1 MTNNNYN
8 AQTDEQIARDILS
21 ILPDTPEDPN
31 KEPTESPKVFML
43 PIRQLKSFQNH
54 PFKIVDNEEMK
65 DLMHSI
71 RDYGVMTP
79 ITVYVNKNA
88 EYEIVSGHRRVFAC
102 KMLKMTEIPA
112 IIMDYDRDQAVLA
125 MVDSNLH
132 REKLLPSEKGFACK
146 MKLEALKNQHREME
160 FEMQMR
166 SDEILAKEVGES
178 RATIQRLIRI
188 TKLIS
193 PFRDL
198 LDYECMTFGGF
209 DAGETV
215 ISLYFDTEAELMR
228 SPCGMYTARKGS
240 LLFALPVEGETKVIE
255 YTRAGVVRKFPYCD
269 YHIRGTSDWNCGFAS
284 TELCAEEKDVSD
296 VPFSSK
302 NAPVEIYA
310 TLAHIDWGFEPRFDR
325 VCAAKPANCRAIDEP
340 RRVRL
345 VPYGCAKLRMTEM
358 PKIK

>member
-8 AQTDEQIARDILS
+8 VQTDEQIARDILS
-21 ILPDTPEDPN
+21 ILPDAPEDPN

-71 RDYGVMTP
+71 RDYGVMTS

-132 REKLLPSEKGFACK
+132 REKLLPSEKGFAYK

-198 LDYECMTFGGF
+198 LDYECMTFGVAYVF
-209 DAGETV
+209 AGCDPV
-215 ISLYFDTEAELMR
+215 GQDMLYCFFHENNIYPNLEQA
-228 SPCGMYTARKGS
+228 K
-240 LLFALPVEGETKVIE
+240 ALQKLWESNTLTIE
-255 YTRAGVVRKFPYCD
+255 N
-269 YHIRGTSDWNCGFAS
+269 I
-284 TELCAEEKDVSD
+284 
-296 VPFSSK
+296 
-302 NAPVEIYA
+302 
-310 TLAHIDWGFEPRFDR
+310 
-325 VCAAKPANCRAIDEP
+325 RAIMIPEENSEEVKAPKAEKEKAPKKESVKFGVDELLDYFP
-340 RRVRL
+340 GMNAADMKAEIFSIL
-345 VPYGCAKLRMTEM
+345 AEWKAKQSVVGGESY
-358 PKIK
+358 

>member
-8 AQTDEQIARDILS
+8 VQTDEQIARDILS
-21 ILPDTPEDPN
+21 ILPDAPEDPN

-43 PIRQLKSFQNH
+43 PIRQLKSFKDH
-54 PFKIVDNEEMK
+54 PFKIVDNDEMK

-132 REKLLPSEKGFACK
+132 REKLLPSEKGFAYK

-198 LDYECMTFGGF
+198 LDYECMTFGVAYVF
-209 DAGETV
+209 AGCDPV
-215 ISLYFDTEAELMR
+215 GQDMLYCFFYENNVYPNLEQAKALQKLWESNTLTIENIRAIMIPEGNSEEVKAPKAEKEKAPKKESVKFGVDELLDYF
-228 SPCGMYTARKGS
+228 PGMNAADMKAEMFTILAEWKAKQS
-240 LLFALPVEGETKVIE
+240 V
-255 YTRAGVVRKFPYCD
+255 AG
-269 YHIRGTSDWNCGFAS
+269 G
-284 TELCAEEKDVSD
+284 
-296 VPFSSK
+296 
-302 NAPVEIYA
+302 EIY
-310 TLAHIDWGFEPRFDR
+310 
-325 VCAAKPANCRAIDEP
+325 
-340 RRVRL
+340 
-345 VPYGCAKLRMTEM
+345 
-358 PKIK
+358 